1 MHSPIALYVHLPWCV
16 RKCPYCDFNSHV
28 RPEQLPE
35 ANYVAALLADLDGD
49 LDLASGRA
57 VSSVFFGGGTP
68 SLFSVDAIA
77 ALLEG
82 FASRLPFASDAEV
95 TMEANPGTVEHGRFA
110 GYAAAGVNRVSLGA
124 QSFDAA
130 ALSVLGRIHGPGE
143 IEVAVAELADAG
155 LDNFN
160 LDLMY
165 GLPGQMLEGA
175 LSDVVLALA
184 LGPAHLSH
192 YQLTLEPGTA
202 FFRRPPVLPD
212 DENIHEMQLE
222 CQKLLASRGYTQYE
236 VSAYAQAGRQCR
248 HNLNYWRFG
257 DYVGI
262 GAGAHGKFTT
272 ADGII
277 RTEKTRSPR
286 AYLEARGR
294 SGTRRM
300 VPAAD
305 LAFEYMLNALRL
317 TEGFRIMDF
326 ERATGLAAD
335 VIRPTLDALEERGL
349 IDSKNDLR
357 RPTSTGFQFLNDLLA
372 EFLPGTTAAPGKRIQ
387 PDAPMPRG
395 PETPIPATRQLIACP
410 SDSKALGVVHSAE
423 RGRVR

>member
-35 ANYVAALLADLDGD
+35 ADYVAALLADLDGD
-49 LDLASGRA
+49 LDLASGRT

-68 SLFSVDAIA
+68 SLFGVDAIA

-143 IEVAVAELADAG
+143 IEAAVSELADAR

-165 GLPGQMLEGA
+165 GLPGQTLEGA

-202 FFRRPPVLPD
+202 FFHRPPVLPD
-212 DENIHEMQLE
+212 DENIYEMQLE
-222 CQKLLASRGYTQYE
+222 CQKLLTSRGYAQYE
-236 VSAYAQAGRQCR
+236 VSAYARPGRQCR

-257 DYVGI
+257 DYLGI
-262 GAGAHGKFTT
+262 GAGAHGKSTT
-272 ADGII
+272 ASGIV
-277 RTEKTRSPR
+277 RTEKARSPR
-286 AYLEARGR
+286 AYLEAGGR
-294 SGTRRM
+294 SGVRRA
-300 VPAAD
+300 VPTTE
-305 LAFEYMLNALRL
+305 LPFEYMLNALRL
-317 TEGFRIMDF
+317 TEGFRPADF
-326 ERATGLAAD
+326 ERATGLSMEAILPTIATLEARGLVGGTD
-335 VIRPTLDALEERGL
+335 GRLRPTEL
-349 IDSKNDLR
+349 
-357 RPTSTGFQFLNDLLA
+357 GFRFLNDVQSA
-372 EFLPGTTAAPGKRIQ
+372 FLSTGHSL
-387 PDAPMPRG
+387 
-395 PETPIPATRQLIACP
+395 PI
-410 SDSKALGVVHSAE
+410 SASV
-423 RGRVR
+423 G

>member
-1 MHSPIALYVHLPWCV
+1 MHSPIAIYVHLPWCV

-35 ANYVAALLADLDGD
+35 ADYVAALLADLDGD
-49 LDLASGRA
+49 LDLASGRT

-68 SLFSVDAIA
+68 SLFGVDAIA

-143 IEVAVAELADAG
+143 IESAVAELADAG

-165 GLPGQMLEGA
+165 GLPGQTLEGA

-184 LGPAHLSH
+184 LEPAHLSH

-202 FFRRPPVLPD
+202 FFHRPPVLPD
-212 DENIHEMQLE
+212 DENIYEMQLE
-222 CQKLLASRGYTQYE
+222 CQKLLADRGYAQYE
-236 VSAYAQAGRQCR
+236 VSAYAQPGRQCR

-257 DYVGI
+257 DYLGI
-262 GAGAHGKFTT
+262 GAGAHGKVT
-272 ADGII
+272 AASGII
-277 RTEKTRSPR
+277 RTEKARSPR

-294 SGTRRM
+294 SGTRRT
-300 VPAAD
+300 VPPAE
-305 LAFEYMLNALRL
+305 LPFEYMLNALRL
-317 TEGFRIMDF
+317 ADGFRTAEL
-326 ERATGLAAD
+326 ERTTGLS
-335 VIRPTLDALEERGL
+335 VETIQPTLAALKSRGL
-349 IDSKNDLR
+349 LE
-357 RPTSTGFQFLNDLLA
+357 STGDHWKPTELGFRFLNDLQA
-372 EFLPGTTAAPGKRIQ
+372 AFLPAAPGER
-387 PDAPMPRG
+387 
-395 PETPIPATRQLIACP
+395 P
-410 SDSKALGVVHSAE
+410 SN
-423 RGRVR
+423 VRPPQARASV